1 MCATGTWYGTTVLVV
16 PARGTESEMSLRN
29 WEMGTRQRGGVGTVQ
44 YKHKAYSDRAL
55 FQTVVTGFL
64 FHRFSM
70 YSYMNTLHSALIKVV
85 ADRNWYRG
93 PVAGLFVAG
102 RVKKI

>member
-1 MCATGTWYGTTVLVV
+1 M
-16 PARGTESEMSLRN
+16 
-29 WEMGTRQRGGVGTVQ
+29 

-70 YSYMNTLHSALIKVV
+70 YPYMNTLHSALIKVV
-85 ADRNWYRG
+85 VDRNWYRG
-93 PVAGLFVAG
+93 PVACLFVAG
-102 RVKKI
+102 KVKKI